1 MTRKQ
6 NVAISQLRAYLAEAS
21 LELLEE
27 REIDY
32 GRQFK
37 ISNGTDICSVNVY
50 TSGKIMV
57 GGKRTALKQQTE
69 EWKNLQQAQV
79 DVSVQQVDDYAA
91 QNRTTKFI
99 VAQAKIDKVR
109 SLIQAL
115 HGEITWREGQLDQ
128 AQVYQAEIRANG
140 DKVVVTQYHTGTLM
154 VQGRAS
160 NLFELVCDQLDR
172 KLSQSI
178 ADRATRYIPEVS
190 RQAALDQMSQPGVEK
205 TALDWL
211 IKRLGQDVYD
221 FLHPHDREVILSG
234 AALLQSVRMT
244 NLKLPNYL
252 VLVMPFARTYEG
264 FLVNL
269 FIHTDLADAAE
280 IERNV
285 RAVKVGHWLDE
296 LPNLIADPFRYG
308 YVVDNLKT
316 AWTGCRHLM
325 MHSDYVRQT
334 KMATWDEADHEI
346 CGVII
351 RACKDGY
358 KNFVGEPI
366 KLKRKEDEQNNA
378 PATRT
383 KQKKASK
390 NAQPRKKQEVKIE
403 GIDEAHLLKRLEEA
417 GYTVEHFEE
426 PTYTT
431 KWRVMTNNWKVFCPR
446 DPGNMII
453 VKGEDRE
460 DFVAWFHNE
469 NKTVARPMTQSMPPI
484 EAHIGVDEAGKG
496 DYFGPLTTAAVYVTP
511 ELAIDLIRL
520 GVRDSKKMSDGVIA
534 ELALKIRA
542 RCPNV
547 VHVLMPPEYNVAY
560 QHHQNLNRLLAEAHA
575 QVIGELIEQTGC
587 RQVVVLTP

>member
-109 SLIQAL
+109 SFIQAL

-221 FLHPHDREVILSG
+221 FLHPHD
-234 AALLQSVRMT
+234 
-244 NLKLPNYL
+244 
-252 VLVMPFARTYEG
+252 
-264 FLVNL
+264 
-269 FIHTDLADAAE
+269 D
-280 IERNV
+280 
-285 RAVKVGHWLDE
+285 
-296 LPNLIADPFRYG
+296 
-308 YVVDNLKT
+308 
-316 AWTGCRHLM
+316 
-325 MHSDYVRQT
+325 T
-334 KMATWDEADHEI
+334 K
-346 CGVII
+346 
-351 RACKDGY
+351 
-358 KNFVGEPI
+358 
-366 KLKRKEDEQNNA
+366 
-378 PATRT
+378 
-383 KQKKASK
+383 
-390 NAQPRKKQEVKIE
+390 
-403 GIDEAHLLKRLEEA
+403 
-417 GYTVEHFEE
+417 TVEGY
-426 PTYTT
+426 PAP
-431 KWRVMTNNWKVFCPR
+431 KRVYIK
-446 DPGNMII
+446 
-453 VKGEDRE
+453 
-460 DFVAWFHNE
+460 
-469 NKTVARPMTQSMPPI
+469 
-484 EAHIGVDEAGKG
+484 
-496 DYFGPLTTAAVYVTP
+496 
-511 ELAIDLIRL
+511 AI
-520 GVRDSKKMSDGVIA
+520 K
-534 ELALKIRA
+534 
-542 RCPNV
+542 
-547 VHVLMPPEYNVAY
+547 
-560 QHHQNLNRLLAEAHA
+560 
-575 QVIGELIEQTGC
+575 
-587 RQVVVLTP
+587 